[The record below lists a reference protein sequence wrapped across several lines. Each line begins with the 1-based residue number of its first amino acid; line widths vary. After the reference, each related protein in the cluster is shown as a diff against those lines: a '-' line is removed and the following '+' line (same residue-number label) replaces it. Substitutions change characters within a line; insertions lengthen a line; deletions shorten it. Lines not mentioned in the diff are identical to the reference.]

1 MERVEEEGQIAT
13 AYSFAQLLCA
23 TPIGIGGP
31 ARLII
36 YDIHALQ
43 ERYCTSKYFLL

>member
-1 MERVEEEGQIAT
+1 MERVDEEGQIAT
-13 AYSFAQLLCA
+13 AMTFAQLLCA
-23 TPIGIGGP
+23 TPVGIGGP

-43 ERYCTSKYFLL
+43 NR